1 MSLFVRVIRRAVAFL
16 LIAESLL
23 TAARMASMLSV
34 LAVYDGIALL
44 LLVLRATLMP
54 LQFAGG
60 WFVASN
66 RPQGPPLA
74 VAALAGGA
82 VLTVFDVGLGLAPSP
97 VYPWW
102 RLHATVAYAIYAL
115 IGVIVMRRAGRE
127 DAGRTTPA

>member
-1 MSLFVRVIRRAVAFL
+1 MSLIIPVIRRAVAFL

-23 TAARMASMLSV
+23 TAARMTSMLSIIS
-34 LAVYDGIALL
+34 VYDGVALL
-44 LLVLRATLMP
+44 LIVLRALLVP

-60 WFVASN
+60 WFVASR

-74 VAALAGGA
+74 RAALVLGA

-102 RLHATVAYAIYAL
+102 RWQAALAYAIYAL
-115 IGVIVMRRAGRE
+115 IGVFVMRRG
-127 DAGRTTPA
+127 DA